1 MLKSIPCTMM
11 RGGTSKGVYFLKSD
25 LPENDTARDQFL
37 LQVMG
42 SPDER
47 QIDGLGGAN
56 PLTSKVAIVSQSDHP
71 GVDIDYLFAQVVVD
85 QPVVSYSQN
94 CGNILAG
101 VGQFAIEKGLVV
113 AGDPLTDVVIHMVNS
128 DDNAIAT
135 IATPG
140 GKVTYEGEAKIDGV
154 PGKAASVPLNFLS
167 TAGSVCGSLLP
178 SGNSIDVI
186 DGIELTCIDN
196 GMPIVLMHATDFDI
210 DGTES
215 VLQLEANKRLISR
228 LESIRL
234 QAGYLMNLGDVTE
247 KTIPK
252 MTLVSKPKNGG
263 IISTRS
269 FIPHRCHSTIGV
281 FAAVTVAT
289 ACLIPGTPAA
299 EIANNPSN
307 KNDRMLI
314 EHPSGGMDVDIELEI
329 NGRDINIKRSG
340 FLRTARKLFE
350 GEVFVTEEEF
360 EHAKRCD

>member
-25 LPENDTARDQFL
+25 LPENDSARDQFL

-56 PLTSKVAIVSQSDHP
+56 PLTSKVAIISQSGIP
-71 GVDIDYLFAQVVVD
+71 NVDIDYLFAQVVVD

-101 VGQFAIEKGLVV
+101 VGQFAIEKGLVL
-113 AGDPLTDVVIHMVNS
+113 ANDPTTDVVIHMVNS
-128 DDNAIAT
+128 GDNAIAT
-135 IATPG
+135 ILTPG
-140 GKVTYEGEAKIDGV
+140 GKVTYEGEAEIDGV
-154 PGKAASVPLNFLS
+154 LGKAAAVRLNFLN

-178 SGNSIDVI
+178 SGNIIDVI

-196 GMPIVLMHATDFDI
+196 GMPIVVMRATDFNI

-215 VLQLEANKRLISR
+215 VSQLESNKKLKS
-228 LESIRL
+228 SIENIRIE
-234 QAGYLMNLGDVTE
+234 AGHLMNLGDVTE

-252 MTLVSKPKNGG
+252 MTLVSEPKNGG

-299 EIANNPSN
+299 EIANNSSN

-360 EHAKRCD
+360 

>member
-25 LPENDTARDQFL
+25 LPENDTARDRFL

-210 DGTES
+210 DGTET

-360 EHAKRCD
+360 

>member
-11 RGGTSKGVYFLKSD
+11 RGGTSKAVYFLKSD

-210 DGTES
+210 DGTET

-360 EHAKRCD
+360 

>member
-154 PGKAASVPLNFLS
+154 PGEAASVPLNFLS

-196 GMPIVLMHATDFDI
+196 GMPIVVMHATDFDI

-215 VLQLEANKRLISR
+215 VLQLEANKRLKTR

-299 EIANNPSN
+299 QVAVNISS

-314 EHPSGGMDVDIELEI
+314 EHPSGGMDVEVELEI
-329 NGRDINIKRSG
+329 SGGDINIKRSG

-350 GEVFVTEEEF
+350 GEVFVTEKEF
-360 EHAKRCD
+360 